1 MIAHINRRGHPERPR
16 PLVHRQAIG
25 ATIAMTADIHRTEP
39 LGVTYDD
46 LQIVAAIAASRFAP
60 GAGEADRV
68 AHVRKL
74 LDVAADLH
82 YAISTYMHRVLMFAG
97 RRPMNGDLADET
109 DALQD
114 SLDAFAFRVREIA
127 DRYRPLGPTPTGR
140 SDGAA

>member
-1 MIAHINRRGHPERPR
+1 
-16 PLVHRQAIG
+16 
-25 ATIAMTADIHRTEP
+25 MTADIHRTEP

-46 LQIVAAIAASRFAP
+46 LQIVAAIAAARFAP
-60 GAGEADRV
+60 GAGESDRV

-74 LDVAADLH
+74 LDVAADLN

-97 RRPMNGDLADET
+97 RRPMDGDLYDET

-114 SLDAFAFRVREIA
+114 ALDAFALRVREIA
-127 DRYRPLGPTPTGR
+127 DAYRALGQIPSGQ